1 MRWAK
6 IGLYL
11 YIAQA
16 VTGAAIGSTIA
27 FVHLIA
33 G

>member
-16 VTGAAIGSTIA
+16 ATGAAIGFTIA
-27 FVHLIA
+27 IVQLVT

>member
-11 YIAQA
+11 YVAQA
-16 VTGAAIGSTIA
+16 VTGAAIGFVIA
-27 FVHLIA
+27 FVQLTPR
-33 G
+33 

>member
-16 VTGAAIGSTIA
+16 TTGVAVGLAIA
-27 FVHLIA
+27 LVHFVSK
-33 G
+33 

>member
-1 MRWAK
+1 MHWAK

-16 VTGAAIGSTIA
+16 ASGAAIGFTIA
-27 FVHLIA
+27 FVQLIT